1 MQVLK
6 SKYNYNVK
14 FKIYSVVTIYKYK
27 CKNIVPNIAISLI
40 LGGKGCYF
48 YQEFHVVPKQTIVI

>member
-27 CKNIVPNIAISLI
+27 CKNIVPNIAIHLF
-40 LGGKGCYF
+40 LGVKD
-48 YQEFHVVPKQTIVI
+48 VIFIRSSM